1 VVLFGALYTAAGARW
16 LPQSAFVVCL
26 LILFALVT
34 ALWMSVEDRQGRGR
48 GGLARFGRVAF
59 ALVLVTICVP
69 MVVLMPL
76 FWLDS
81 QLPVDAGVT
90 SLLAP
95 AMTITLISLA
105 LIVLVN
111 GVGGA
116 LTLVRTALE
125 HRRGHNRV

>member
-1 VVLFGALYTAAGARW
+1 M
-16 LPQSAFVVCL
+16 
-26 LILFALVT
+26 ILFALVT

-59 ALVLVTICVP
+59 ALLLVTICVP

-90 SLLAP
+90 PLLAP

-111 GVGGA
+111 VA
-116 LTLVRTALE
+116 DTTASKVSVDRTALAVPVCASPHSHSALPLTSRSKVGPE
-125 HRRGHNRV
+125 ISDFV